1 MKKLENRLID
11 VINRFRVNNPAYDQY
26 VDSIFPKNNDISN
39 ASIVYLSE
47 LIYDYRRFYT
57 TDVDLAEYFDEIAVV
72 TDNMLNNETH
82 IAFRNPVDAY
92 DVVIGSQMTDSVFT
106 NTYLIFLDTHD
117 ESTVVEYIK
126 NRNAGDE

>member
-57 TDVDLAEYFDEIAVV
+57 TDVDLTEYFDEIAVV

-82 IAFRNPVDAY
+82 IDFRNPVDAY

-117 ESTVVEYIK
+117 ENTVVEYIK